1 MIKPSRSQVVICPI
15 HKTYFSGHVWQGL
28 DYRKIKEN
36 LADALPNYDIK
47 ISSLNAIVS
56 DPSLLSEKCSLFL
69 SSSYDKSYQKYICD
83 VARHIAFVRPDVRLI
98 PSYDMLLAH
107 ENKGYQEL
115 IKKRL
120 GISELRGEYY
130 GDISDFESNTK
141 TDFPYVV
148 KLLEGAMSSNVFLAS
163 DYQDLRTKLKKKGN
177 KNLRY
182 ELKQFLRSYIIK
194 HKYNNISD
202 EFSIQNYG
210 EFFRTRTPFIIQ
222 DYVSALTH
230 DYKVLVFGD
239 KYFTLKRY
247 VKENDF
253 RASGSG
259 NFTYEAPPLALLE
272 YAKKIADLLDSPFVS
287 LDIAEREGNCYLIE
301 FQGIGFGPVTLVNS
315 SGYYANSVS
324 GEGGSW
330 NFIEEE
336 PDLEQ
341 SYADALKSFINNK
354 LANSSETIN
363 AL

>member
-1 MIKPSRSQVVICPI
+1 MIRRPRSQIVICPI
-15 HKTYFSGHVWQGL
+15 HKTYFSGRIWHGL

-36 LADALPNYDIK
+36 LADALPNYDVE

-83 VARHIAFVRPDVRLI
+83 VARHISFDRPDVRLI

-120 GISELRGEYY
+120 GISGLKGEYY
-130 GDISDFESNTK
+130 GDISDFNSNTK
-141 TDFPYVV
+141 ADFPYVV
-148 KLLEGAMSSNVFLAS
+148 KLLEGAMSSNVFLAN
-163 DYQDLRTKLKKKGN
+163 DYQDLRSKLKKIGN

-182 ELKQFLRSYIIK
+182 DLKRLLRSYIIK

-202 EFSIQNYG
+202 EFSIQNYD

-222 DYVSALTH
+222 DYVPDLTH

-259 NFTYEAPPLALLE
+259 NFAYEPPPLTLLD

-301 FQGIGFGPVTLVNS
+301 FQGIGFGPITLVNS
-315 SGYYANSVS
+315 SGYYANSGS
-324 GEGGSW
+324 SEGGGW

-336 PDLEQ
+336 PDLER
-341 SYADALKSFINNK
+341 SYADALRSFINTK
-354 LANSSETIN
+354 LANSSETVN
-363 AL
+363 TQ